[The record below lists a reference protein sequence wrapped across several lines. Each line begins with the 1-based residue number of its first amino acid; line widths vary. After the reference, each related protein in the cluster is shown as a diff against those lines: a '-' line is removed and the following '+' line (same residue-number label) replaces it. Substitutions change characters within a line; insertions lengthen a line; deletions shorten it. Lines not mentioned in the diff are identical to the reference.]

1 MVTGQVL
8 TYGHSAKAL
17 AGRRGQPPTR
27 IPFLGNLI
35 KYLKR
40 IMSLK
45 DRAGSTATYHGERWK
60 IPDLYDIIMDDL
72 KTLPKVSPQEIG
84 PRRKTPPILC
94 GT

>member
-1 MVTGQVL
+1 
-8 TYGHSAKAL
+8 
-17 AGRRGQPPTR
+17 
-27 IPFLGNLI
+27 
-35 KYLKR
+35 
-40 IMSLK
+40 MSLK